1 MLYFLVK
8 LPDQLDELQACPFLT
23 LHPFCQVL
31 KGDVSEAVC
40 SHALYYTIWRR
51 YDALPERFNWKMKA
65 PDVHFYPLRPELVE
79 STYLLYR
86 ATRNPF
92 YLHVGSEIL
101 ESLEKHARARCG
113 YATLHNVIDKTHEDR
128 MESFFLSETCKY
140 LYLLFDR
147 ENYLNQHESEFVF
160 TTEGHPIRVAKRWR
174 VKSWEKKD
182 HRREASKQLYS
193 HRRGYHPPRQRRM
206 SNSTLSEVLPSF

>member
-86 ATRNPF
+86 
-92 YLHVGSEIL
+92 V
-101 ESLEKHARARCG
+101 
-113 YATLHNVIDKTHEDR
+113 TLL
-128 MESFFLSETCKY
+128 LS
-140 LYLLFDR
+140 
-147 ENYLNQHESEFVF
+147 
-160 TTEGHPIRVAKRWR
+160 
-174 VKSWEKKD
+174 
-182 HRREASKQLYS
+182 QLS
-193 HRRGYHPPRQRRM
+193 
-206 SNSTLSEVLPSF
+206 